1 MAYADYEFYTDVYGG
16 SKIPEND
23 FLRLSNV
30 ASAYIDAQTMG
41 RAKNAS
47 EATLRAVQ
55 MAMCDLA
62 EVFMDGDTLNATTFT
77 GEAQVASETVGAW
90 SKSYVSK
97 GTSATE
103 IEMLEAR
110 KRDALLLW
118 LGNTGLLSAKAYYV
132 RGNCL

>member
-1 MAYADYEFYTDVYGG
+1 MAYADYGFYTGSYGG
-16 SKIPEND
+16 SKIPEEA

-30 ASAYIDAQTMG
+30 ASAYIDAQTQG

-47 EATLRAVQ
+47 GDVLKAVQ

-62 EVFMDGDTLNATTFT
+62 EVFMDSDTLNTTTFT

-97 GTSATE
+97 GASATE
-103 IEMLEAR
+103 LEMLEAR
-110 KRDALLLW
+110 KREALVLW
-118 LGNTGLLSAKAYYV
+118 LGNTGLLAAKAYYV